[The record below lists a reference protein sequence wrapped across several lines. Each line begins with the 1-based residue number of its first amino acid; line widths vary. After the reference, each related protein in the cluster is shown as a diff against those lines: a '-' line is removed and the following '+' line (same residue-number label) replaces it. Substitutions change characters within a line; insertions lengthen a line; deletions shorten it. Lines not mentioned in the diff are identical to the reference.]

1 MWSIIS
7 SWYEYLPYY
16 GDGLMNAGM
25 LFLFYIFSSDINGV
39 ASMFYAAWPWNNH
52 YEVMSPLW
60 MNAHTAQ
67 FVDMLTNDWYYVK
80 TGYGSGLLD
89 NGGTYVTFMSNNGNS
104 NDLNITIVIE
114 TMSYQNSLCIR
125 NNPSDNWNVTTQ
137 NITFQLM
144 NDKNNPY
151 TLPSKLYVW
160 KSVLFGDKTYLFEQ
174 QDAITINGDLSF
186 TLLNVE
192 PDAVITLTTIST
204 GNKGS
209 YPTPPGKVTFDT
221 ILPYKDDFQEYG
233 SMIEKG
239 IQPQP
244 KYFSDQ
250 AGSFAV
256 VQGLKKETG
265 DYVFEQQVPY
275 SPSLNHTGWHDNN
288 APQPLT
294 IIGDHNLTDY
304 TVNVSAFMVSNNQ
317 FLEADEQLDASWNTS
332 NIMVALRLGGTLQS
346 SGCRSSPREYPC
358 VQAMSGSF
366 YNYGYFLQ
374 INDNGYW
381 KLMPGAYNRILI
393 DGNLNIDLREER
405 RKMSVIPEL
414 WMYHHNGR
422 LGIIQWM
429 IRKSKQLVMK

>member
-1 MWSIIS
+1 M
-7 SWYEYLPYY
+7 
-16 GDGLMNAGM
+16 D
-25 LFLFYIFSSDINGV
+25 FV
-39 ASMFYAAWPWNNH
+39 AFVYAAWPWNNH

-80 TGYGSGLLD
+80 TGYGAGVLD

-104 NDLNITIVIE
+104 KDLNITLVIE

-125 NNPSDNWNVTTQ
+125 SNPSDNWNVTTQ

-151 TLPSKLYVW
+151 TLPPKLYVW
-160 KSVLFGDKTYLFEQ
+160 KSILFGDKTYLFEQ

-221 ILPYKDDFQEYG
+221 ILPYKDDFQ
-233 SMIEKG
+233 SFDL
-239 IQPQP
+239 QSQP

-256 VQGLKKETG
+256 VQGLKKESG

-275 SPSLNHTGWHDNN
+275 SPSLNHTGWHDSD
-288 APQPLT
+288 PQQPLT
-294 IIGDHNLTDY
+294 IIGDHNLNDC
-304 TVNVSAFMVSNNQ
+304 TVNVSVYIVPPNN
-317 FLEADEQLDASWNTS
+317 ETGNTS
-332 NIMVALRLGGTLQS
+332 NIMVATRLGGTLS
-346 SGCRSSPREYPC
+346 TSGCRGAPREYPC
-358 VQAMSGSF
+358 VQAYSGTF
-366 YNYGYFLQ
+366 FDYGYFLQ
-374 INDNGYW
+374 IDDNGYW
-381 KLMPGAYNRILI
+381 KLMPGVNNKILI
-393 DGNLNIDLREER
+393 DGNLKLDLREVWFNVSLSI
-405 RKMSVIPEL
+405 KDYTLSATFNDKALFDNMIVNNSSLMFASGWAGLACGWQTCQFDDFVMS
-414 WMYHHNGR
+414 
-422 LGIIQWM
+422 
-429 IRKSKQLVMK
+429 